1 VIKVIRTLII
11 ILFVHIW
18 PTRLH
23 AQSLNIYKTY
33 HCFKTTVACLQ
44 NNEHEYITCEMMI
57 KLRYTLSIALSTL
70 WSSDYMNNQFSIF
83 NNKIPIKM
91 DKTEL

>member
-1 VIKVIRTLII
+1 
-11 ILFVHIW
+11 
-18 PTRLH
+18 
-23 AQSLNIYKTY
+23 
-33 HCFKTTVACLQ
+33 
-44 NNEHEYITCEMMI
+44 MI